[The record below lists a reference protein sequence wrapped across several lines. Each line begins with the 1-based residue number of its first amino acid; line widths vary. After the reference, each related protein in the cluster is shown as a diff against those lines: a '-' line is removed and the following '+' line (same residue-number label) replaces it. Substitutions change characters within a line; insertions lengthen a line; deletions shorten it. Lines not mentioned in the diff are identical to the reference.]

1 MRITPNQ
8 PRLRAVALGCWA
20 VSGWCTIYSGRLI
33 TRAAGTTLLIIGIE
47 LLALLV
53 LAVGVA
59 FWLLSGDQRAGIT
72 FDSKGLLLNL
82 GHSSAFIGWANI
94 ERLGVT
100 AHRDSLFTLGS
111 PRQMGI
117 ALRDAHAYVQTYEE
131 RLPAAQGLLAR
142 GVRLIDSA
150 LRRCRRMNDAPLA
163 AQLAACRAQTGFDV
177 LVPEALL
184 GGGAEAFVELVE
196 TYRLNRS
203 ERRVFEG
210 LALLG

>member
-33 TRAAGTTLLIIGIE
+33 TQAAGATLLVIGIE

-59 FWLLSGDQRAGIT
+59 FWLLSGDRRAGIT

-82 GHSSAFIGWANI
+82 GHSSAFISWANI

-100 AHRDSLFTLGS
+100 AHLHISITLVREHKTDVNVKRD
-111 PRQMGI
+111 
-117 ALRDAHAYVQTYEE
+117 
-131 RLPAAQGLLAR
+131 QGR
-142 GVRLIDSA
+142 
-150 LRRCRRMNDAPLA
+150 
-163 AQLAACRAQTGFDV
+163 
-177 LVPEALL
+177 
-184 GGGAEAFVELVE
+184 
-196 TYRLNRS
+196 
-203 ERRVFEG
+203 
-210 LALLG
+210 